1 MIKAVLFDLDG
12 VIVSTDEYHYRAW
25 KAIADEC
32 GIYFDRT
39 INNRLRGVS
48 RRASLEIILE
58 NADRAYSEAEKD
70 TLTDRKNDLY
80 RKLLDGLKPE
90 DRDPGFDSLYAFLKR
105 EGIRCAVASSSRN
118 TVAILSKLGLLDCF
132 DAIADG
138 NMITRSKPGPEVFL
152 KAAALLGE
160 EPAHCLVIE
169 DAVAGVKAGKAA
181 GMTTA
186 GVRDAV
192 SSPFSDFSLSALKDV
207 IQVVHSVNRE
217 RFSQ

>member
-58 NADRAYSEAEKD
+58 NADRVYSEAEKD
-70 TLTDRKNDLY
+70 VLTDRKNDLY
-80 RKLLDGLKPE
+80 RKLLDSLKPE
-90 DRDPGFDSLYAFLKR
+90 DRDPGFDALYACLKR

-118 TVAILSKLGLLDCF
+118 TVAILSKLGLPDCF

-138 NMITRSKPGPEVFL
+138 NMITRSKPDPEVFL

-160 EPAHCLVIE
+160 EPAHCLVVE

-186 GVRDAV
+186 GIHDAAA
-192 SSPFSDFSLSALKDV
+192 SPFSDFPLSALKDV
-207 IQVVHSVNRE
+207 IQVIHSVNQE
-217 RFSQ
+217 RF

>member
-1 MIKAVLFDLDG
+1 
-12 VIVSTDEYHYRAW
+12 
-25 KAIADEC
+25 
-32 GIYFDRT
+32 
-39 INNRLRGVS
+39 
-48 RRASLEIILE
+48 
-58 NADRAYSEAEKD
+58 
-70 TLTDRKNDLY
+70 
-80 RKLLDGLKPE
+80 
-90 DRDPGFDSLYAFLKR
+90 
-105 EGIRCAVASSSRN
+105 
-118 TVAILSKLGLLDCF
+118 
-132 DAIADG
+132 
-138 NMITRSKPGPEVFL
+138 MITRSKPDPEVFL

>member
-90 DRDPGFDSLYAFLKR
+90 YPDPGFDSLYAFLKR

-138 NMITRSKPGPEVFL
+138 NMITRSKPDPEVFL